1 MARLNDRN
9 DWFDLWFE
17 DKQAMV
23 GTMVRNMA
31 ADLAAGY
38 NYFGESIAKQR
49 SEIERYKAQFD
60 EEMEAFKGMDEPAV
74 NRWCFYDLKKRGA
87 IE

>member
-1 MARLNDRN
+1 MARLNERN

-17 DKQAMV
+17 DKQAMM
-23 GTMVRNMA
+23 GTMMRNMA

-38 NYFGESIAKQR
+38 NYFDASIAKQR
-49 SEIERYKAQFD
+49 GEIERYKAQFD